1 MEKIPVF
8 NELGVIQPQSFKIPT
23 IIWIALAFIVGS
35 LLTYIF
41 MSSEEKDDDKLF
53 ADKTRKIA

>member
-8 NELGVIQPQSFKIPT
+8 NELGVIQSQSFKIPT
-23 IIWIALAFIVGS
+23 IVWIALAFIVGS

-41 MSSEEKDDDKLF
+41 MSLEEKDDDKIF

>member
-23 IIWIALAFIVGS
+23 IVWIALAFIAGS
-35 LLTYIF
+35 LITYIF
-41 MSSEEKDDDKLF
+41 MSSEEKDDDKIF